1 MISFQLTVSCHA
13 NTVILHPSHWRFV
26 SGTSG
31 EIQETVMGDV
41 VVGRQ
46 RAKSLEFRG
55 SEEGV
60 AHLLQRAFPSSMNA
74 HNSQFLIITGQAGGL
89 EDLRS
94 SRVITTLC
102 A

>member
-1 MISFQLTVSCHA
+1 MISFQLAVS
-13 NTVILHPSHWRFV
+13 VILHPSHRGSV
-26 SGTSG
+26 TGTSG

-60 AHLLQRAFPSSMNA
+60 ALILQRPFPSSVNT
-74 HNSQFLIITGQAGGL
+74 HDSQVLIITCQAGGL
-89 EDLRS
+89 
-94 SRVITTLC
+94 
-102 A
+102 